1 MTSPVDELRAAATKL
16 RTLAE
21 AAIPGPW
28 DFGDDGL
35 VWDSPVPGRAAFP
48 DPVSGSVLI
57 ENAAYIATMHPGVA
71 VALADWLAA
80 IAATCERRDAVT
92 LEMGVE
98 QALVDEAQE
107 RAYPHALALAR
118 LLNGGGS

>member
-21 AAIPGPW
+21 AATPGPW
-28 DFGDDGL
+28 QHTGSGPGHEYKGCGTVYTTSDDLFGGEIAAPAGDCYPRGGYSPDG
-35 VWDSPVPGRAAFP
+35 DM
-48 DPVSGSVLI
+48 
-57 ENAAYIATMHPGVA
+57 AYIATMHPGVA

-98 QALVDEAQE
+98 QAL
-107 RAYPHALALAR
+107 
-118 LLNGGGS
+118 NGGGS